1 METWYRIAPILRIA
15 GGPGVTDLDSQ
26 NVDDLISTWDPT
38 TKAPE
43 ETERLVATMTILDG
57 LGVPVSPDVWR
68 GMAAQPVTGVHT
80 YPGPAFRMG
89 LAVAAERKRVGEG
102 LVLALAGLGDTA
114 LEDLAPSG
122 IAEIASALK
131 ALGFVSEAR
140 GFAAEAAAAQGL

>member
-1 METWYRIAPILRIA
+1 
-15 GGPGVTDLDSQ
+15 
-26 NVDDLISTWDPT
+26 
-38 TKAPE
+38 
-43 ETERLVATMTILDG
+43 
-57 LGVPVSPDVWR
+57 
-68 GMAAQPVTGVHT
+68 MAAQPVTGVHT